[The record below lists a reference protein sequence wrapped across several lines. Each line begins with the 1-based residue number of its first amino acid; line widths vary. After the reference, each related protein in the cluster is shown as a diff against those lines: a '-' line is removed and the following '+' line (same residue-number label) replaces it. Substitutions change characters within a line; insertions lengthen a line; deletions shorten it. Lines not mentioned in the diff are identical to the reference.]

1 VFWYF
6 RGKNGSA
13 GQNFWKYYDLRTN
26 SILDNRHVIATL
38 ISCSYD
44 TARVVDQEIYKSI
57 FTLQEKVIAN
67 LLEGHEEK
75 VALQI
80 APQAIDPLQQTVST
94 VVQQFLNHPEV
105 DRKRAV
111 GVIAFLNGAM
121 QNVQVSELK
130 RIYKAYQQTQSIAE
144 LISDL
149 EAMQAAYA
157 GEGHPAPPS
166 KNGRQPQK
174 LKREDLQLVCF
185 EVLSDS
191 ASS

>member
-1 VFWYF
+1 L
-6 RGKNGSA
+6 A
-13 GQNFWKYYDLRTN
+13 GQNFWKYYDLKTN

-38 ISCSYD
+38 ISCGYD
-44 TARVVDQEIYKSI
+44 TPRIVDQEIYRSI
-57 FTLQEKVIAN
+57 FAVQEEVIAN

-75 VALQI
+75 VALQT

-94 VVQQFLNHPEV
+94 VVQQFLNQPQV

-111 GVIAFLNGAM
+111 RVIAFLNGPM

-130 RIYKAYQQTQSIAE
+130 RIYKVYQQTQSIAE

-149 EAMQAAYA
+149 EAMQEAYA
-157 GEGHPAPPS
+157 GEGHPVPPS
-166 KNGRQPQK
+166 TNGKQPQK

-191 ASS
+191 TSS